1 MFFVLNNDEFFLIYS
16 VTCSLSSFF
25 LANLNTFFKTPR
37 NQNSG
42 GLTKMKDEFKLLAKK
57 SKHEEEE
64 NEEDSDDDDK
74 DDEEEDSDDW

>member
-1 MFFVLNNDEFFLIYS
+1 MFSYYS
-16 VTCSLSSFF
+16 NVVKNTPKTKKI
-25 LANLNTFFKTPR
+25 NLNTFFKTPR

-74 DDEEEDSDDW
+74 DDDDGGDDE